1 MQAVIPESQE
11 ETKALNSSSLFP
23 TTGDAGPHSGRRL
36 AILHQNAGPTLAY
49 FVRAPAEQAKF
60 VVTELDSSIA
70 PCASTVALLEK
81 SDNILVVRY
90 LPKPWLRVIQRLA
103 SSGATLAFLM
113 DDDLLDPEALKGLPV
128 AYQRRLRERITN
140 QSRFVAKLFSRVW
153 VTSAYLQHKYSHLQ
167 PHLLQMCPEAKLF
180 PSRSTRRLAYL
191 GTASH
196 PLEFAWLVG
205 LLEKLQSSRS
215 DCSIE
220 LYGDLQVNRQFRHIP
235 GVRILHPMSWSS
247 FLLDSST
254 RQLDVML
261 CPLLDHPFNRCR
273 APIKFFDAARMGA
286 VGIYSDRPPYQGF
299 IHHGEDGILLVDG
312 HDLWL
317 NAINMLL
324 DDQTHLETLAANAKR
339 RASAFCAVTSV
350 LPFT

>member
-1 MQAVIPESQE
+1 M
-11 ETKALNSSSLFP
+11 NSSSLFP
-23 TTGDAGPHSGRRL
+23 TIGDTVPLSGARL

-49 FVRAPAEQAKF
+49 FVRSPAEQAKF
-60 VVTELDSSIA
+60 VVTELDSGVA
-70 PCASTVALLEK
+70 PSASAVALLEK
-81 SDNILVVRY
+81 SDYILVVRY

-103 SSGATLAFLM
+103 SSGATLTFLM
-113 DDDLLDPEALKGLPV
+113 DDDLLDPQSHKGLPD

-140 QSRFVAKLFSRVW
+140 QSRFIPRLFSRVW
-153 VTSAYLQHKYSHLQ
+153 VTSAYLKHKYSHLQ
-167 PHLLQMCPEAKLF
+167 PHLLQMCPDARLF
-180 PSRSTRRLAYL
+180 PSRSTHRLAYL

-220 LYGDLQVNRQFRHIP
+220 LYGDLQINRQFRHIP
-235 GVRILHPMSWSS
+235 GVRIVHPMSWSS

-273 APIKFFDAARMGA
+273 APVKFFDAARMGA

-299 IHHGEDGILLVDG
+299 IRHEEDGILLSDG
-312 HDLWL
+312 YDFWL

-324 DDQTHLETLAANAKR
+324 ENQTHLETLAANAQR
-339 RASAFCAVTSV
+339 RASALGAATTV
-350 LPFT
+350 LPFA